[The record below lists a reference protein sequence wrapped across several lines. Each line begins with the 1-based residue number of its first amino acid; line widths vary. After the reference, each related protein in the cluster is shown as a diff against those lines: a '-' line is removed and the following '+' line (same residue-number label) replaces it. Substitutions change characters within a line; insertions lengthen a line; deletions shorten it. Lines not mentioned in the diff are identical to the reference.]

1 MVMIAVVKMMLV
13 VILVLMSGDIIVLV
27 VLVVAVLVVMVRM
40 MVVGV
45 LVVAMAV
52 AAAFA
57 RADASYFKYAK
68 LKKYP
73 DKQPAGSRPE
83 AGREPLGSRTA
94 VETSLTRT
102 KVGRKKPYANR
113 IQEFAVEGR
122 PRKAEESQ
130 LHQFKRSLW

>member
-68 LKKYP
+68 LKKYRGV
-73 DKQPAGSRPE
+73 QPRRSRY
-83 AGREPLGSRTA
+83 RSRTA
-94 VETSLTRT
+94 VQTFLIRA
-102 KVGRKKPYANR
+102 KVGRKKPFANR
-113 IQEFAVEGR
+113 IREFC
-122 PRKAEESQ
+122 
-130 LHQFKRSLW
+130 LN